1 MICPTFRYTTL
12 CERIEQ
18 SPIPP
23 EDILKSRCIFIPY
36 LFTSKAHHFLREFE
50 ICLFDQNL
58 L

>member
-1 MICPTFRYTTL
+1 MICPIFRYTTL

-18 SPIPP
+18 STIPP
-23 EDILKSRCIFIPY
+23 EDRLKSRCIFIPY
-36 LFTSKAHHFLREFE
+36 LFTSKAHHFYEK